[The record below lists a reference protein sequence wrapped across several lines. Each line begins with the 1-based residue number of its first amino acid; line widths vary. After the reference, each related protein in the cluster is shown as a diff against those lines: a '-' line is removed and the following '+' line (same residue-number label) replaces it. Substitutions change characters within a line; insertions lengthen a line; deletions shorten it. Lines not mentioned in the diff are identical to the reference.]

1 MKIKLNMW
9 PLLAPFS
16 VLFAIGSA
24 IRNLMFDMGFRTI
37 HRTDAKVI
45 SVGGIMAGG
54 SGKTPVTMAVVR
66 WLVYKLIPLDDWEEG
81 KYPVVIVSR
90 GYGRKSRGLRV
101 VCDGEQL
108 LCTASEGGD
117 EPLMMAHMLLNDS
130 RRKVFGVTR
139 GVPVIVSENR
149 AEGVREAERRF
160 GAKIAVLDDAFSHR
174 MIARDLN
181 ILLIN
186 EDLPSWWWRP
196 LPAGRMRESLDSIR
210 RADFFVF
217 SGAHENPILRK
228 KMSTLLD
235 SEMRFATTWIE
246 SDHCQIVGGPKAGS
260 QGSVMGK
267 KVVLAT
273 GIARPE
279 RFFNSIDSRAVT
291 VLDTIGLRDHA
302 PWNVNQRERVLDR
315 ARELGA
321 DAVLITSKDAVKW
334 PDEEYKPQV
343 LMKEIQLRWSPE
355 RRREPFATLDPPPP
369 AANPELLAMLR
380 EVWESVS

>member
-1 MKIKLNMW
+1 MKSNLNLW
-9 PLLAPFS
+9 SLLAPLS
-16 VLFAIGSA
+16 ILFAAGSA
-24 IRNLMFDMGFRTI
+24 IRNLMFDMGLRTV
-37 HRTDAKVI
+37 HRTEAKVI

-54 SGKTPVTMAVVR
+54 SGKTPVTLAVVR

-90 GYGRKSRGLRV
+90 GYGRKSRGVRV
-101 VCDGEQL
+101 VCDGERI
-108 LCTASEGGD
+108 LCTPEEGGD
-117 EPLMMAHMLLNDS
+117 EPVMIAHTLLNDS

-139 GVPVIVSENR
+139 SVPVIVSENR

-181 ILLIN
+181 LLLIN
-186 EDLPSWWWRP
+186 EDLPSWWWWP
-196 LPAGRMRESLDSIR
+196 LPAGRMRESLSSVR

-217 SGAHENPILRK
+217 SGSHQNQFLRNK
-228 KMSTLLD
+228 LSSLLD
-235 SEMRFATTWIE
+235 SEMRYAKTWIE

-260 QGSVMGK
+260 QGSLMGK

-291 VLDTIGLRDHA
+291 VLDTIPLRDHA
-302 PWNVNQRERVLDR
+302 PWNVTQRERVLDR

-334 PDEEYKPQV
+334 PDEEYSPQV
-343 LMKEIQLRWSPE
+343 MMNDIQLRWSPE
-355 RRREPFATLDPPPP
+355 REREQFATLDPPPP

-380 EVWESVS
+380 DVWESVS